1 MKLIVKDGGLVNAD
15 ADNTVVLLGGK
26 ICPVQSVGQTE
37 IECEIP
43 SQAEN
48 HNVNLDIV
56 AQAWG
61 PQTVQVQTIDIK
73 FIFILRKSFIN
84 NRFLGLPI

>member
-15 ADNTVVLLGGK
+15 PDNTVVLLGGK
-26 ICPVQSVGQTE
+26 VCPVQSVGQTE

-61 PQTVQVQTIDIK
+61 PQTVQVQTINTK
-73 FIFILRKSFIN
+73 FIFLKSFIN
-84 NRFLGLPI
+84 KRFLGLSI